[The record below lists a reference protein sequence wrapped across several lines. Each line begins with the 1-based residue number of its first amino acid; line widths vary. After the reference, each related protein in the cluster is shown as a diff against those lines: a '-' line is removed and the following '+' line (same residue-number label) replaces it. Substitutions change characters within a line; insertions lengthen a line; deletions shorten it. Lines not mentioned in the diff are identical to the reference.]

1 MIGPSGERSHGKI
14 RKVCRNLQA
23 FLHGKDLPC
32 CVLWG
37 MPLEIFAVNISENS
51 DNEPMRN

>member
-1 MIGPSGERSHGKI
+1 
-14 RKVCRNLQA
+14 
-23 FLHGKDLPC
+23 
-32 CVLWG
+32 VLWG